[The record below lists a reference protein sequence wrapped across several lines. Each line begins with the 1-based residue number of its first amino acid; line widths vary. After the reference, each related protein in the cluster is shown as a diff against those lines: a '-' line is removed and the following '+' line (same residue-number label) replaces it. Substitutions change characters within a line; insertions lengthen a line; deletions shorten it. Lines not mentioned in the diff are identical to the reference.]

1 MEKYLQQLVEFYPVS
16 SNQANVLQLLKYVKS
31 KLKFHGM
38 QVKLI
43 QNNGV
48 NSLYASTSA
57 SKHSKVLL
65 QAHVDVVPGE
75 DQKFKK
81 HDGRFYGR
89 GVYDMLFATACYLK
103 LLDDLEKT
111 IVNYDIALMLSGDEE
126 VGGFNGVLPFLEDG
140 YTTDICILP
149 DAGNNFG
156 GLNISAKGISTHSIR
171 VHGKS
176 HHGSRPWEG
185 DGAASKIVHFLSD
198 VENIFDTSSKEN
210 STMTISKINAGSA
223 DNQGP
228 AYADTVL
235 DIRYKDKAD
244 LSRIKSELDTILQKY
259 SGEITNVIE
268 GDDYKLDTGNINV
281 ENFIELYQ
289 EHFGKPIE
297 FTKAYG
303 SSDARFFSKL
313 GMPVIMLRPDG
324 NGAHGDNEWISESSV
339 ESFYKLLKEYVINT
353 ATIGDINE

>member
-1 MEKYLQQLVEFYPVS
+1 MEKYLKQLVGFYPVS
-16 SNQANVLQLLKYVKS
+16 SNQDNVLKLLEYVKT
-31 KLKFHGM
+31 KLESHGLH
-38 QVKLI
+38 VRLFL
-43 QNNGV
+43 NGGV
-48 NSLYASTSA
+48 NSLYASTA
-57 SKHSKVLL
+57 TSKHSKVLL

-75 DQKFKK
+75 DQTFRK

-111 IVNYDIALMLSGDEE
+111 IVNYDISLMLSGDEE

-185 DGAASKIVHFLSD
+185 DGAASKIVHFLT
-198 VENIFDTSSKEN
+198 EAEKIFDTSSNED
-210 STMTISKINAGSA
+210 STMTISVVKAGSA
-223 DNQGP
+223 ANQGP
-228 AYADTVL
+228 SYADAVL

-244 LSRIKSELDTILQKY
+244 LSRIKSELHIILQKY
-259 SGEITNVIE
+259 SGEITNVVE
-268 GDDYKLDTGNINV
+268 GDDYKLDTDNIYV
-281 ENFIELYQ
+281 KSFIDLYQ
-289 EHFGKPIE
+289 KHHDKPIE
-297 FTKAYG
+297 FTRAYG

-313 GMPVIMLRPDG
+313 DIPVIMLRPDG
-324 NGAHGDNEWISESSV
+324 SGAHGDDEWISESSI